1 MFSLTRTCV
10 ASLVLLVYRPK
21 GPGPSSAT
29 LLVVSGAGGPPLYS
43 QGSAAAVQMGFSCQ
57 LPSSGDC
64 ERCELLQF
72 RFCCVCSSVS
82 IAILCFP
89 QAVFPAPS
97 LPLCHFCCP
106 GYIREGFLAVQHAVD
121 RAIMQYHANGSSA
134 SLLENVTVVVQR
146 FPYPAY
152 VNDLFLLAIQNQLP
166 LLLMLS
172 FTYTSLNIVRA
183 VVHEKEKKLKVT

>member
-1 MFSLTRTCV
+1 MMFILLFLQALFSFPILLPEQSLRQKLFL
-10 ASLVLLVYRPK
+10 SLCQRLPPK
-21 GPGPSSAT
+21 PGP
-29 LLVVSGAGGPPLYS
+29 VSIPPS
-43 QGSAAAVQMGFSCQ
+43 
-57 LPSSGDC
+57 
-64 ERCELLQF
+64 
-72 RFCCVCSSVS
+72 RFC
-82 IAILCFP
+82 
-89 QAVFPAPS
+89 PA
-97 LPLCHFCCP
+97 

-121 RAIMQYHANGSSA
+121 RAIIQYHANASST
-134 SLLENVTVVVQR
+134 SLLENITVVVQR

>member
-1 MFSLTRTCV
+1 MS
-10 ASLVLLVYRPK
+10 VLPEPHCVYR
-21 GPGPSSAT
+21 
-29 LLVVSGAGGPPLYS
+29 
-43 QGSAAAVQMGFSCQ
+43 
-57 LPSSGDC
+57 
-64 ERCELLQF
+64 
-72 RFCCVCSSVS
+72 SVS
-82 IAILCFP
+82 IATWILHFP
-89 QAVFPAPS
+89 QALFLAPS
-97 LPLCHFCCP
+97 LPPCRFCCP
-106 GYIREGFLAVQHAVD
+106 GYIREGFLAVQHTVD
-121 RAIMQYHANGSSA
+121 RAIMQYHANSSSA